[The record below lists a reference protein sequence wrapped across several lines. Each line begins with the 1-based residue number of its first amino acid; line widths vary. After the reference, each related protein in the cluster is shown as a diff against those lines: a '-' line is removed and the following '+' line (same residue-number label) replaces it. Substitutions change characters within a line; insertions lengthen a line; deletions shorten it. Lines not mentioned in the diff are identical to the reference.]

1 MVTIELARTKHNIL
15 FHSPS
20 SPPLTVKRGSL
31 KNFAENRFQKQKMRE
46 LDKKQFY
53 SGVFIS
59 TSTLTGTDS
68 L

>member
-1 MVTIELARTKHNIL
+1 MLTIKLARAKHNVP

-20 SPPLTVKRGSL
+20 SPHLILKRGLL
-31 KNFAENRFQKQKMRE
+31 KKFCRKQISKKNKRE

-53 SGVFIS
+53 SDVFIS